1 MFRRRLGV
9 YVVFVALVVLALAAA
24 SHAYAAEMSV
34 GEWWDTTYGG
44 TYGTFENVW
53 TWESADFLSV
63 TRPDELFKL
72 QVELAGFANT
82 NTFGWFD
89 IATDPLNYNGAG
101 NGYHEIFSGPDGAGV
116 TKTVVLPQGPL
127 LDFYL
132 HTEENKTWHG
142 FQPFDSVPDGYM
154 DHMWLF
160 STTNADWLA
169 SQPDGYE
176 SGFLMAWEDQSHEFA
191 IDPTAKHWVLENGL
205 WVYDASQ
212 AGVAKWY
219 AGGGSANEP
228 DNQDMIVTLWGEG
241 QGRQDVPEPGSL
253 GLVAMALCGAI
264 AAGRKRF
271 AR

>member
-1 MFRRRLGV
+1 M

-24 SHAYAAEMSV
+24 SHAYAAEQSV

-44 TYGTFENVW
+44 AYGTFENVW

-89 IATDPLNYNGAG
+89 VSKDPTDYNPTVLG
-101 NGYHEIFSGPDGAGV
+101 NGYHEIFDGPASAGA
-116 TKTVVLPQGPL
+116 TNTVNLPQGPL
-127 LDFYL
+127 IDFYL
-132 HTEENKTWHG
+132 HTQENNTWHG
-142 FQPFDSVPDGYM
+142 FQPFDSNPDTYM

-160 STTNADWLA
+160 STTNANWIA
-169 SQPDGYE
+169 SQPGGYATA
-176 SGFLMAWEDQSHEFA
+176 FLMAWEDATHNFI
-191 IDPTAKHWVLENGL
+191 IDPTEKHWVLQGGV
-205 WVYDASQ
+205 WVYDANQ

-219 AGGGSANEP
+219 AGGGSVNEP
-228 DNQDMIVTLWGEG
+228 DNNDMIVTLWGEG
-241 QGRQDVPEPGSL
+241 QGQQAVPEPGSL